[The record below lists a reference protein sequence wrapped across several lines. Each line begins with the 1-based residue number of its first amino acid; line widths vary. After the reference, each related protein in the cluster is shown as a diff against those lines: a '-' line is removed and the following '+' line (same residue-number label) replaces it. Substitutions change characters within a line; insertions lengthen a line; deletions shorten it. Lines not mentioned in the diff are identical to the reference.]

1 MTAGRRWLP
10 IVCMLTAVVG
20 ALIIGRGEAP
30 VTEAARA
37 ERIAAG
43 VKCPTCQ
50 GLSVA
55 QSKAGPAR
63 AIYTEITRQVAAG
76 ASDDDVRAY
85 LVSRYGVSELLRPK
99 ATGAGSVVWIAPVAL
114 AVLAAAGLVVAFRR
128 WRPSGI
134 AATDD
139 DRVLVAAAVAARAG
153 TQPTSLRPAGPQP
166 AGGTMPTRAA
176 DAFDA

>member
-1 MTAGRRWLP
+1 MSAPARRWIP
-10 IVCMLTAVVG
+10 VATMLLVVAVS
-20 ALIIGRGEAP
+20 LFIGRGHAP
-30 VTEAARA
+30 VTDAARA

-55 QSKAGPAR
+55 QSKAPTAR
-63 AIYTEITRQVAAG
+63 SIYQEISRQVEAG

-85 LVSRYGVSELLRPK
+85 LVSRYGVSELLRPE

-114 AVLAAAGLVVAFRR
+114 VIVALAGLAVAFRR

-139 DRVLVAAAVAARAG
+139 DRLLVASAVAAQAATG
-153 TQPTSLRPAGPQP
+153 PAESG
-166 AGGTMPTRAA
+166 RV
-176 DAFDA
+176 DA

>member
-1 MTAGRRWLP
+1 MSSRAKQWVP
-10 IVCMLTAVVG
+10 MMCMLIIAVG
-20 ALIIGRGEAP
+20 ALIIGRGNAP
-30 VTEAARA
+30 VTAAARA
-37 ERIAAG
+37 ERIASG

-63 AIYTEITRQVAAG
+63 AIYSEITRQVAAG

-85 LVSRYGVSELLRPK
+85 LVSRYGVSELLRPE
-99 ATGAGSVVWIAPVAL
+99 ATGAGSVVWIAPVTLLVL
-114 AVLAAAGLVVAFRR
+114 AVAGLAVAFRR

-139 DRVLVAAAVAARAG
+139 DRVLVASALASSTVRQADDLSQTNAG
-153 TQPTSLRPAGPQP
+153 
-166 AGGTMPTRAA
+166 
-176 DAFDA
+176 DA

>member
-1 MTAGRRWLP
+1 MSSVVKRWVP
-10 IVCMLTAVVG
+10 VICMLIIAVG
-20 ALIIGRGEAP
+20 ALIIGRGSAP
-30 VTEAARA
+30 VTAAARA
-37 ERIAAG
+37 ERIASG

-63 AIYTEITRQVAAG
+63 AIYSEITRQVAAG

-85 LVSRYGVSELLRPK
+85 LVSRYGVSELLRPE
-99 ATGAGSVVWIAPVAL
+99 ATGAGSVVWIAPVTLLVL
-114 AVLAAAGLVVAFRR
+114 AVAGLAVAFRR

-139 DRVLVAAAVAARAG
+139 DRVLVASAIASSNPSQAGSTPQAG
-153 TQPTSLRPAGPQP
+153 T
-166 AGGTMPTRAA
+166 
-176 DAFDA
+176 DA